1 LGPESGCCFRAVFQK
16 IAPKQK
22 KPYPTKQNR
31 HSKGNQTI
39 GLRRLGRQA
48 LVLSGQANKRNKYS
62 LQTHLCNKMKLFLQW
77 TVIIPLLAWA
87 LYFSGL
93 VQDSSFFQV
102 VASGLLILSV
112 MSAVHYSEI
121 IAQKVG
127 EPYGTIILAI
137 SITVIEVS
145 IIISLMIAEGAEAAS
160 LARDTVYSATMLIL
174 NGIVGLCLLIG
185 SLKHYEQNFSKPS
198 VTIALVSL
206 ISIIVFTLVFPTFTE
221 SVSGSYYSNPQLIFA
236 SIACLVIY
244 STFLF
249 VQTKRHRSYFLTVGD
264 DDEEAETTPLPIS
277 NQVFFLSLLFLII
290 CLGIVVLL
298 AKTLS
303 PTIESIITGYQ
314 LPKTLVGVIIA
325 AIILLPEGVA
335 AIIAARNNRLQTSLN
350 LSLGSALASIGLTI
364 PSVAIVCI
372 LFDFKIILGLD
383 IKSIILLGLSVFT
396 VMLSLSSGKTN
407 IVYGVVLLVNLFAF
421 IFLMIYP

>member
-1 LGPESGCCFRAVFQK
+1 M
-16 IAPKQK
+16 
-22 KPYPTKQNR
+22 
-31 HSKGNQTI
+31 
-39 GLRRLGRQA
+39 RL
-48 LVLSGQANKRNKYS
+48 L
-62 LQTHLCNKMKLFLQW
+62 LQW
-77 TVIIPLLAWA
+77 TTIIPVLAWV
-87 LYFSGL
+87 LFFSGL
-93 VQDSSFFQV
+93 IEDSGIFQIA
-102 VASGLLILSV
+102 ASVLLIFSV
-112 MSAVHYSEI
+112 MSAVHHSEI
-121 IAQKVG
+121 IAERVG

-145 IIISLMIAEGAEAAS
+145 IIVSLMMAEGEETVS
-160 LARDTVYSATMLIL
+160 LARDTVYAATMLIL

-185 SLKHYEQNFSKPS
+185 GLKHYEQNFSKPS

-206 ISIIVFTLVFPTFTE
+206 ISIVVFTLVFPTFTQ
-221 SVSGSYYSNPQLIFA
+221 SVAGSYYSVPQLVFA
-236 SIACLVIY
+236 SVACLVIY

-249 VQTKRHRSYFLTVGD
+249 AQTKRYRQYFLTIGED
-264 DDEEAETTPLPIS
+264 EDEETVQPIAIS
-277 NQVFFLSLLFLII
+277 NKLFFTSLVFLLV

-303 PTIESIITGYQ
+303 PTIESIIISFN
-314 LPKTLVGVIIA
+314 LPKALVGVIIA
-325 AIILLPEGVA
+325 AIILLPEGIA
-335 AIIAARNNRLQTSLN
+335 AIIAARNNKLQTSIN

-364 PSVAIVCI
+364 PSVAAVCI
-372 LFDFKIILGLD
+372 IYDMRIILGLD